1 MIFSQRSNNKT
12 DHHNIAEILPQ
23 ESERSCIC
31 VLGVYIFLSFY
42 DVPIRICNCSNGVVL
57 MFFIIVK
64 ATINHE
70 STIFKN

>member
-12 DHHNIAEILPQ
+12 DHHNIAEILQQ

-42 DVPIRICNCSNGVVL
+42 DVPIRTVVMVWYL
-57 MFFIIVK
+57 
-64 ATINHE
+64 
-70 STIFKN
+70 